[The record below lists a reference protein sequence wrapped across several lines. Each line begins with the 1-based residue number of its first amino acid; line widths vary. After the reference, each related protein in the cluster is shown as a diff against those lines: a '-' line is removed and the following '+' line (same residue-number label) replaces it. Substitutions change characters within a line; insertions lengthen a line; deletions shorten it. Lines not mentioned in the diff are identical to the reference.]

1 MLNQS
6 HPFYT
11 YIPYIGWSK
20 KSGTTFSGAKTAC
33 KNFTKLHTTFYQHVF
48 NHFVNFQTK
57 CTTNVEMTVALKLGV
72 EKSNIVDTSNIGCVW
87 HALCMIYF
95 WNKVAPGLSLGPI
108 CHNYRLRYN
117 LNRCIAQLSSC
128 SDFNFQ
134 QTGFAQKGLPVVALI
149 TMALISTRSFHS
161 VSSKSIGETVNSCIN
176 DLEIKSH
183 TLKEDIFI
191 ISLRES
197 VLKVFL

>member
-1 MLNQS
+1 MYPLMLNQS

-72 EKSNIVDTSNIGCVW
+72 EKSNIVDTSNIGCVR

-95 WNKVAPGLSLGPI
+95 
-108 CHNYRLRYN
+108 
-117 LNRCIAQLSSC
+117 
-128 SDFNFQ
+128 
-134 QTGFAQKGLPVVALI
+134 
-149 TMALISTRSFHS
+149 
-161 VSSKSIGETVNSCIN
+161 
-176 DLEIKSH
+176 
-183 TLKEDIFI
+183 
-191 ISLRES
+191 
-197 VLKVFL
+197 